1 MSALVLDEIVGV
13 FLNTLTSDGKY
24 PVEGCENFQLPFQTQ
39 LSEKRKTV
47 AQLFVPFLDS
57 TSNSEHFERNDDC
70 RRQSISEITD
80 TENLC

>member
-24 PVEGCENFQLPFQTQ
+24 AVEGCENFQLPFQTQ

-47 AQLFVPFLDS
+47 AQLFVPFLHS

-70 RRQSISEITD
+70 RRQCISEITD

>member
-1 MSALVLDEIVGV
+1 MSALVLDEIVKV

-57 TSNSEHFERNDDC
+57 TSNSEHFERNDDY
-70 RRQSISEITD
+70 RRQRISEITD

>member
-24 PVEGCENFQLPFQTQ
+24 AVEGCENFQLPFQTQ

-70 RRQSISEITD
+70 RRQRISEITD

>member
-70 RRQSISEITD
+70 RRQSISQITD

>member
-24 PVEGCENFQLPFQTQ
+24 PVEGYENFQLPFQTQ
-39 LSEKRKTV
+39 LSEKQKTV

-70 RRQSISEITD
+70 RRQRISEITD

>member
-47 AQLFVPFLDS
+47 AQLFVPFLDF
-57 TSNSEHFERNDDC
+57 TSHSEHFERNDDC
-70 RRQSISEITD
+70 RRQGISEITD

>member
-1 MSALVLDEIVGV
+1 MSALVLDEIVKV

-57 TSNSEHFERNDDC
+57 TSNSKHFERNDDC
-70 RRQSISEITD
+70 RRQRISEITD

>member
-47 AQLFVPFLDS
+47 AQLFVPFLHS
-57 TSNSEHFERNDDC
+57 TSNSEHFQRNDDC
-70 RRQSISEITD
+70 RRQCISEITD

>member
-24 PVEGCENFQLPFQTQ
+24 AVEGCENFQLPFQTQ

-47 AQLFVPFLDS
+47 AQLFVPFLHS

-70 RRQSISEITD
+70 RRQRISEITD

>member
-1 MSALVLDEIVGV
+1 MSPLVLDEIVGV

-24 PVEGCENFQLPFQTQ
+24 AVEGCENFQLPFQTQ

-47 AQLFVPFLDS
+47 AQLFVPFLHS

-70 RRQSISEITD
+70 RRQCISEITD

>member
-1 MSALVLDEIVGV
+1 MSPLVLDEIVGV

-24 PVEGCENFQLPFQTQ
+24 AVEGCENFQLPFQTQ

-47 AQLFVPFLDS
+47 AQLFVPFLHS
-57 TSNSEHFERNDDC
+57 TSNSEHFQRNDDC
-70 RRQSISEITD
+70 RRQRISEITD

>member
-1 MSALVLDEIVGV
+1 MSALVLDEIVKV

-47 AQLFVPFLDS
+47 AQLFVPFPDS
-57 TSNSEHFERNDDC
+57 TANSEHFERNDDC

>member
-13 FLNTLTSDGKY
+13 FLNTLRSDGKY

-47 AQLFVPFLDS
+47 AQLFVPFLHS

-70 RRQSISEITD
+70 RRQRISEITD

>member
-70 RRQSISEITD
+70 RSQRISEITD